1 LISCFIFIKAK
12 AGFVENIIKRLKH
25 MQAVKEAWTVTGSID
40 IITLVEGKDITTV
53 SKIILS
59 KIHQLDGVERTAT
72 HIITP
77 T

>member
-1 LISCFIFIKAK
+1 
-12 AGFVENIIKRLKH
+12 
-25 MQAVKEAWTVTGSID
+25 MQEVKEAWAVTGRID
-40 IITLVEGKDITTV
+40 IITLVEGKDMMTV

-59 KIHQLDGVERTAT
+59 KIHQLDGVERTST

>member
-1 LISCFIFIKAK
+1 MISCFIFIIAK
-12 AGFVENIIKRLKH
+12 AGFVEDIIKRLKH
-25 MQAVKEAWTVTGSID
+25 MQEVKEAWAVTGRID

-59 KIHQLDGVERTAT
+59 KIHQLDGVERTST

>member
-1 LISCFIFIKAK
+1 ME
-12 AGFVENIIKRLKH
+12 GIIKRLKH
-25 MQAVKEAWTVTGSID
+25 MQEVKEAWAVTGSID

-77 T
+77 V

>member
-1 LISCFIFIKAK
+1 MISCFIFIKAK
-12 AGFVENIIKRLKH
+12 AGFVETIIKRLKH
-25 MQAVKEAWTVTGSID
+25 MQEVKEAWAVTGSIE
-40 IITLVEGKDITTV
+40 IITLVEGKDMMTV

>member
-1 LISCFIFIKAK
+1 MISCFIFIKAK
-12 AGFVENIIKRLKH
+12 AGFVETIIKRLKH
-25 MQAVKEAWTVTGSID
+25 MQEVKEAWAVTGSID
-40 IITLVEGKDITTV
+40 IITLVEGKDMMTV

>member
-12 AGFVENIIKRLKH
+12 AGFVETIIKRLKH
-25 MQAVKEAWTVTGSID
+25 MQEVKEAWAVTGSID
-40 IITLVEGKDITTV
+40 IITLVEGKDMMTV